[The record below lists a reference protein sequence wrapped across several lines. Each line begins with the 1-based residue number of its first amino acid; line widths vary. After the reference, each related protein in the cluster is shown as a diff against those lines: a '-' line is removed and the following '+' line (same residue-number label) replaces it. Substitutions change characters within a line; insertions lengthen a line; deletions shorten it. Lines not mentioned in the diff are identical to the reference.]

1 MPTPPGLRSPG
12 LDAMSSASRPPLPTP
27 SILPVL
33 MAVPYSPPAR
43 MSPTR
48 WSRSSKSLWFESR
61 STCRKSEVPR
71 LTENPRF
78 LIYHHCFRFL
88 VPRTFLMSDQRQL
101 FGTDGIRGIAG
112 EFPLTKQ
119 STYLIGRALG
129 HDLLRNTPR
138 PQAVIGQ
145 DTRESSCW
153 IADRVSE
160 GLAAV
165 GVDVHS
171 AGVITTPGVA
181 YLARSR
187 KMAAGVVIS
196 ASHNPWTD
204 NGIKVFS
211 GDGFK
216 LTDARELA
224 IEKEIF
230 AQLENPASADDTALK
245 VPRPSLPG
253 EAELRHAYIKSLAA
267 SVSSDLSK
275 LRVLVDCANGAA
287 TAEAPELFRTLGIQA
302 TFTCTSPNGKNINDG
317 CGALHPEILA
327 KAVAESNGKFDLGV
341 TFDGD
346 ADRALFC
353 DAAGRVINGDAV
365 LLAAARDMRAQGKL
379 KADTVVSTTMSNM
392 GLEIALKT
400 SGVRMLRANVGD
412 KYVLEEMLKTG
423 ATLGGEQSGHIIF
436 RDEDSTTG
444 DGLLTALRLMDII
457 VRAGRPLAELVADLK
472 VFPQKI
478 QNVRVREKV
487 PFKQVPAIQS
497 AIEAAE
503 RELDG
508 NGRVVVRYSGTEA
521 LARVMVEADSKEK
534 MESVTAA
541 IAEEIQKA

>member
-1 MPTPPGLRSPG
+1 M
-12 LDAMSSASRPPLPTP
+12 
-27 SILPVL
+27 
-33 MAVPYSPPAR
+33 
-43 MSPTR
+43 
-48 WSRSSKSLWFESR
+48 
-61 STCRKSEVPR
+61 
-71 LTENPRF
+71 TE
-78 LIYHHCFRFL
+78 H
-88 VPRTFLMSDQRQL
+88 RQL
-101 FGTDGIRGIAG
+101 FGTDGIRGVAG

-129 HDLLRNTPR
+129 HDLIRAIPKA
-138 PQAVIGQ
+138 QAVIGQ
-145 DTRESSCW
+145 DTRESSRW
-153 IADRVSE
+153 IAARVAE

-187 KMAAGVVIS
+187 NMAAGVVIS

-230 AQLENPASADDTALK
+230 ALLQNPAAADDTALK

-253 EAELRHAYIKSLAA
+253 EASLRHAYIQSLAA
-267 SVSSDLSK
+267 NVSSDLSG

-287 TAEAPELFRTLGIQA
+287 TAEAPELFRALRIKA
-302 TFTCTSPNGKNINDG
+302 TFLHISPDGKNINER
-317 CGALHPEILA
+317 CGALHPETLG
-327 KAVAESNGKFDLGV
+327 KAVGEAREKFDLGV

-353 DAAGRVINGDAV
+353 DANGRIVNGDGV
-365 LLAAARDMRAQGKL
+365 LLAAARDLHAQGKL

-392 GLEIALKT
+392 GLEIALKN
-400 SGVRMLRANVGD
+400 SGIRMLRANVGD

-436 RDEDSTTG
+436 RDRDSTTG

-457 VRAGRPLAELVADLK
+457 VRSGKPLADLVADLK

-478 QNVRVREKV
+478 QNVRVREKI
-487 PFKQVPAIQS
+487 PFAQVPAIQS
-497 AIEAAE
+497 AIAAGE
-503 RELDG
+503 RELGG
-508 NGRVVVRYSGTEA
+508 NGRIVVRYSGTEA
-521 LARVMVEADSKEK
+521 LARVMVEAESEAK
-534 MESVTAA
+534 MQSITAL
-541 IAEEIQKA
+541 IAQEIQKALGI

>member
-1 MPTPPGLRSPG
+1 
-12 LDAMSSASRPPLPTP
+12 MSQ
-27 SILPVL
+27 
-33 MAVPYSPPAR
+33 
-43 MSPTR
+43 
-48 WSRSSKSLWFESR
+48 
-61 STCRKSEVPR
+61 
-71 LTENPRF
+71 
-78 LIYHHCFRFL
+78 
-88 VPRTFLMSDQRQL
+88 QRQL
-101 FGTDGIRGIAG
+101 FGTDGIRGVAG

-129 HDLLRNTPR
+129 HDLVHSTAK

-145 DTRESSCW
+145 DTRESSAW
-153 IADRVSE
+153 IANRVAE

-187 KMAAGVVIS
+187 AMAAGVVIS

-230 AQLENPASADDTALK
+230 ALLQNESAADDTALK
-245 VPRPSLPG
+245 IPKPSLPG
-253 EAELRHAYIKSLAA
+253 EADLRHAYVKSLAED
-267 SVSSDLSK
+267 VKSDLSK
-275 LRVLVDCANGAA
+275 LCVLVDCANGAA
-287 TAEAPELFRTLGIQA
+287 TAEAPELFRALGIQA
-302 TFTCTSPNGKNINDG
+302 TFIHVSPDGKNINEG
-317 CGALHPEILA
+317 CGALHPETLG
-327 KAVAESNGKFDLGV
+327 KMVAESPGKFDLGV

-353 DAAGRVINGDAV
+353 DAAGRVVNGDGV
-365 LLAAARDMRAQGKL
+365 LLAAARDLHLQGKL

-400 SGVRMLRANVGD
+400 SGIRMLRANVGD

-436 RDEDSTTG
+436 RDCDATTG
-444 DGLLTALRLMDII
+444 DGLLTALRLMDIV
-457 VRAGRPLAELVADLK
+457 VRSGKSLAALVGDLK

-478 QNVRVREKV
+478 QNIRVREKT
-487 PFKQVPAIQS
+487 PFAQIPAVQA

-503 RELDG
+503 RELNG

-521 LARVMVEADSKEK
+521 LARVMVEAESEEK
-534 MESVTAA
+534 MRALTTA
-541 IAEEIQKA
+541 IAAEIQKALGV